1 MSYLTPSQIEEVML
15 RFGTPRRLTGSFEI
29 TPPEFEM
36 LRRSRKHERSHDVT
50 LFIFREPDRREFVGI
65 SKHMFAPGIFRA
77 PSGAVHPGEDF
88 VVGAEREAT
97 EETGM
102 DVSLERFVLLIEAV
116 FTCSGEEEPWTSY
129 VFTALRSAG
138 ELSPIDTEEIKEA
151 RWITFGELQGPI
163 RAMMLASGAG
173 LFRYRVFLHDASFE
187 AIAGREVAQEEMTS

>member
-1 MSYLTPSQIEEVML
+1 
-15 RFGTPRRLTGSFEI
+15 
-29 TPPEFEM
+29 
-36 LRRSRKHERSHDVT
+36 
-50 LFIFREPDRREFVGI
+50 
-65 SKHMFAPGIFRA
+65 MFAPGIFRA